1 MNFHVLTLFPEIPRA
16 FFETS
21 IMKKAVDKGIIAYDL
36 VNIRDFAFDKH
47 KTCDDSPYGGGA
59 GMLMLPEPLNL
70 GLKSVCSKIKEEQG
84 SKAKKRVIY
93 VTPSGKPF
101 TQKLAQDLSQEDN
114 LIFICGRYE
123 GIDQRIIDTWVD
135 DEISIGDYVMSSGE
149 LAATVIIDAVYRL
162 VDGVISSD
170 SLSEESHTDGLLEYP
185 QYTHPEVFCGKKVPE
200 VLLSGHHENIR
211 KWRLRKRLEKTLR
224 VRPDMIA
231 KARENGQLSKEAEKM
246 IIDLRGNQGGLLQN
260 ATFIANILL
269 KNGKIVS
276 IFKSSIQI
284 FLILIQNTI
293 LFSGVFFFMFSR
305 ISN

>member
-84 SKAKKRVIY
+84 LKAKKRVIY

-246 IIDLRGNQGGLLQN
+246 IETITNQIGD
-260 ATFIANILL
+260 
-269 KNGKIVS
+269 
-276 IFKSSIQI
+276 
-284 FLILIQNTI
+284 
-293 LFSGVFFFMFSR
+293 
-305 ISN
+305 

>member
-70 GLKSVCSKIKEEQG
+70 GLKSVCAKIKEEQG

-224 VRPDMIA
+224 VR
-231 KARENGQLSKEAEKM
+231 R
-246 IIDLRGNQGGLLQN
+246 
-260 ATFIANILL
+260 
-269 KNGKIVS
+269 
-276 IFKSSIQI
+276 
-284 FLILIQNTI
+284 
-293 LFSGVFFFMFSR
+293 
-305 ISN
+305 